1 MSKLL
6 FVVTEDWY
14 FYTHRLS
21 LAKAMRDAGYDVTVA
36 TRISDYG
43 ELIEKQGIRIIPLK
57 KMCRSS
63 LNPFREWGAFWEL
76 LFIYRFERP
85 DIVHHVALKPVIY
98 GTVAAGLAAV
108 PAIVN
113 ALGGL
118 GFIFS
123 SQKKL
128 ANLLRPILF
137 FLFRHVF
144 NGTNRYLILQN
155 THDVELL
162 VSKARIRKE
171 SLVLIPGSGYEPEK
185 FSASKIVSETPIAM
199 LASRMIWDKGVGE
212 FVQAA
217 KALKAEGLTARF
229 VLVGMSDPGN
239 PSSISEEQ
247 LKNWNNEGNIEWW
260 GHCSDMSSV
269 LAQAWIVC
277 LPTYY
282 GEGVPKILI
291 EAMASARPIITTDM
305 PGCRDLV
312 QSKKN
317 GLLIPPRD
325 SIALALA
332 LKQLL
337 LDFSLCEKMGEQG
350 KRIAERGYSLSN
362 VVKHTSSIYQKLLRK

>member
-1 MSKLL
+1 M
-6 FVVTEDWY
+6 
-14 FYTHRLS
+14 
-21 LAKAMRDAGYDVTVA
+21 
-36 TRISDYG
+36 
-43 ELIEKQGIRIIPLK
+43 
-57 KMCRSS
+57 
-63 LNPFREWGAFWEL
+63 
-76 LFIYRFERP
+76 
-85 DIVHHVALKPVIY
+85 
-98 GTVAAGLAAV
+98 
-108 PAIVN
+108 
-113 ALGGL
+113 
-118 GFIFS
+118 
-123 SQKKL
+123 
-128 ANLLRPILF
+128 
-137 FLFRHVF
+137 
-144 NGTNRYLILQN
+144 
-155 THDVELL
+155 
-162 VSKARIRKE
+162 SKARIRKE
-171 SLVLIPGSGYEPEK
+171 SLVLISGSGYEPDK

-217 KALKAEGLTARF
+217 RALKAEGLTARF

-247 LKNWNNEGNIEWW
+247 LKNWDNEGNIEWW

-312 QSKKN
+312 QSKNN

-325 SIALALA
+325 SIALANA

-350 KRIAERGYSLSN
+350 KRIAERDYTLSN